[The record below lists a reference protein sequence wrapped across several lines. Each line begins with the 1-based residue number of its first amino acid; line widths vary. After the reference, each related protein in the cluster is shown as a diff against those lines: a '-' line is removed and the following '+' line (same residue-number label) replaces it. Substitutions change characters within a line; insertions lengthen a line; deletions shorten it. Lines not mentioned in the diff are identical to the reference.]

1 MKSFKNVK
9 YIVLALVL
17 VLALTM
23 TACSSEEKEVVA
35 TVGEVEI
42 SEAELNDILV
52 ERYGAETL
60 NSLISEK
67 LVELEIEKNNIEI
80 TDEEIDKEV
89 EAIEEQYGGK
99 EGLDA
104 ALEQS
109 NMTLDK
115 LKEEIVNKISLE
127 KLLADDLKVT
137 DEEITAYYEENKEQ
151 FTEKEQVDASHI
163 LVESEDLAKEIKDK
177 LDAGGDMEKLAEEHS
192 TDPGSK
198 DKGGNLGFFGKGQM
212 VPEFDKAAFS
222 QEIGEISEP
231 IKTEHGYHIIV
242 VNEKKEEKVTSLE
255 ENKETIENILVEAKM
270 PEAFNAWYAKT
281 VEEYEITNSLTDV
294 EAEPEADS
302 E

>member
-42 SEAELNDILV
+42 SQSELNDILV

-127 KLLADDLKVT
+127 KLLADDLEVT

-151 FTEKEQVDASHI
+151 FTQGEEVDASHI
-163 LVESEDLAKEIKDK
+163 LVDSEELANEVKDK
-177 LDAGGDMEKLAEEHS
+177 LDDGGDMEELAKEYS

-198 DKGGNLGFFGKGQM
+198 DKGGNLGFFGRGKM

-222 QEIGEISEP
+222 QKIGEVSEP

-255 ENKETIENILVEAKM
+255 ENKETIKNILVESKM

-281 VEEYEITNSLTDV
+281 VEEYEITNSLTDT
-294 EAEPEADS
+294 E
-302 E
+302 

>member
-42 SEAELNDILV
+42 SQSELNDILV

-127 KLLADDLKVT
+127 KLLADDLEVT

-151 FTEKEQVDASHI
+151 FTQGEEVDASHI
-163 LVESEDLAKEIKDK
+163 LVDSEELANEVKDK
-177 LDAGGDMEKLAEEHS
+177 LDDGGDMEELAKEYS

-198 DKGGNLGFFGKGQM
+198 DKGGNLGFFGRGKM

-222 QEIGEISEP
+222 Q
-231 IKTEHGYHIIV
+231 K
-242 VNEKKEEKVTSLE
+242 
-255 ENKETIENILVEAKM
+255 
-270 PEAFNAWYAKT
+270 
-281 VEEYEITNSLTDV
+281 
-294 EAEPEADS
+294 
-302 E
+302 